1 SSLEMAGRG
10 GMGMVLE
17 LDRVP
22 LREEGMTPYEILL
35 SESQERMLLVAKAG
49 REAAVQA
56 VFARWDLEAA
66 VVGRL
71 TDDGVFR
78 GRWRGAEVCA
88 LPVAA
93 LTEAAPVYR
102 RPAGAPCGLEALRR
116 PGPSHMPEPAD
127 YGPT

>member
-1 SSLEMAGRG
+1 
-10 GMGMVLE
+10 MGMVLE
-17 LDRVP
+17 LDAVP

-66 VVGRL
+66 VVGGL

-78 GRWRGAEVCA
+78 ARWRGAEVCA
-88 LPVAA
+88 LPAVFETIWVCSVCGGTTRRCRVFEAIHWA
-93 LTEAAPVYR
+93 PNGDGGAAPSMDVGARARY
-102 RPAGAPCGLEALRR
+102 AG
-116 PGPSHMPEPAD
+116 
-127 YGPT
+127 

>member
-1 SSLEMAGRG
+1 
-10 GMGMVLE
+10 

-35 SESQERMLLVAKAG
+35 SESQERMLLVARAG

-56 VFARWDLEAA
+56 VFARWDVEAA

-78 GRWRGAEVCA
+78 ARWRGAGVCA

-93 LTEAAPVYR
+93 LTSAAPVYP
-102 RPAGAPCGLEALRR
+102 RPAE
-116 PGPSHMPEPAD
+116 GPAGPEELQR
-127 YGPT
+127 